1 MGSKERRIEFHNGG
15 GRASLRSVFGLNS
28 KELEEHLSSSG
39 WSPTPIQSAS
49 VETLSK
55 GNDGLLVAATGSGK
69 TMAAVLPLL
78 DRCLKEGWQGLSILY
93 ITPLRALN
101 RDVDRRLHNIAS
113 SVGLSVGLRH
123 GDTTQSDRQKQVRNP
138 PTVLVTTP
146 ETFQVMF
153 SGHRLVSMLQNVKAV
168 VIDEVH
174 DLSAS
179 ERGWQL
185 SLGLARLE
193 RLSGTKVQKVGL
205 SATVGNPTKVA
216 EWISPQCV
224 PIVVEGDRR
233 TEIEVQ
239 SAQSDALDEAAG
251 FELGLSPR
259 AHASLRILGDRIS
272 EKSPCLVFVNS
283 RNAAETVAQRLQTIS
298 PHLRIGVHH
307 GSLASETR
315 RAMEDDLRKR
325 ELNALICT
333 SSLELGIDVGSIAH
347 VIQMRSPRSVDRM
360 LQRVGRAEHHLEGV
374 GRGRVISWEADD
386 IAESA
391 VIARRAL
398 QGDIEDIEWR
408 RRPYS
413 VVANQLVQMARCW
426 GVVAIDEATSIIAEA
441 HQFEDWSREDTIE
454 VARILEDN
462 WLLNLSEQ
470 AEQRPW
476 WTWNKVLWQESL
488 LLCKDRNLPDE
499 PPRPAK
505 GETSAPIGFEELK
518 MPIPARYSKGW
529 FSGGS
534 RTWEYARN
542 HLSMIPDNQSYRVR
556 DAVTRRSLGSVD
568 EAFVLSLDSGGD
580 DEDGRRRHF
589 VMAGRTWQV
598 IDADPEQEELLVSP
612 ISDQGT
618 APVWSGELPPTPAAV
633 AREVGR
639 LRHMLAADVDAVEP
653 SEDEFDQYATFCRES
668 LDVSDYPLDDVSRAL
683 LLENVLSHLDSAGT
697 LPTDRCITIES
708 REEAIVVNSCHGNRI
723 NEAIAHLLQ
732 ALASMKSGKMGRI
745 LVEATRIT
753 LQMGGLS
760 SEEVLQWLNDTP
772 PDAVE
777 GILSVTLPNSRQVRW
792 RFAEVAKVFGI
803 LRKGVDPRKINL
815 RALLRRYKGTVVMQ
829 EVLGRL
835 FHERMDVEGA
845 ADLLRSIQSGQ
856 TDVRITPPGTLGISA
871 KGERDLLM
879 PNWSNVQVR
888 ERLESR
894 LMNERAVLCCLRCRT
909 IKSFRVARFER
920 LELSCA
926 SCRGSMFACARE
938 GLKDLLE
945 KTVASKEKA
954 DIDRMNRCAEAI
966 KRRGIEA
973 VLCLMGRGI
982 GETTTTRLLRSVAP
996 GDRQGLLESIH
1007 LAEVN
1012 YARTRRFW

>member
-1 MGSKERRIEFHNGG
+1 MRGFEFHNGG
-15 GRASLRSVFGLNS
+15 GRASLHSVFGLRN
-28 KELEEHLSSSG
+28 EALEEALAESD

-49 VETLSK
+49 VDSLLEGS
-55 GNDGLLVAATGSGK
+55 DCLLVAATGSGK

-78 DRCLKEGWQGLSILY
+78 DRCLEEDWQELSILY

-101 RDVDRRLHNIAS
+101 RDVDRRINSLAQKI
-113 SVGLSVGLRH
+113 GLTIGLRH
-123 GDTTQSDRQKQVRNP
+123 GDTSQSDRQKQVRNP
-138 PTVLVTTP
+138 PSLLVTTP

-153 SGHRLVSMLQNVKAV
+153 SGHRLVNMLRKVRAV

-193 RLSGTKVQKVGL
+193 ALTGNKIQKVGL
-205 SATVGNPTKVA
+205 SATVGNPKEVA
-216 EWISPQCV
+216 EWISPQCE
-224 PIVVEGDRR
+224 PIVIEGDRR

-239 SAQSDALDEAAG
+239 TAQIDAIDEAAG

-259 AHASLRILGDRIS
+259 AHASLRILGERIT
-272 EKSPCLVFVNS
+272 EKAPCLVFVNS
-283 RNAAETVAQRLQTIS
+283 RNAAETVGQRLQTIA
-298 PHLRIGVHH
+298 PNLRIGVHH
-307 GSLASETR
+307 GSLASDTR
-315 RAMEDDLRKR
+315 KIMEDDLRNR
-325 ELNALICT
+325 ELDALICT

-360 LQRVGRAEHHLEGV
+360 LQRVGRAEHHLAGV

-391 VIARRAL
+391 VIARRAHR
-398 QGDIEDIEWR
+398 GDIEAVEWR
-408 RRPYS
+408 NSPYS
-413 VVANQLVQMARCW
+413 VVANQLVQMARCQ
-426 GVVAIDEATSIIAEA
+426 GVVAIDEATEIIANS
-441 HQFEDWSREDTIE
+441 HQFRDWTRKDTIE

-476 WTWNKVLWQESL
+476 WTWNKVLWQQSR
-488 LLCKDRNLPDE
+488 LLCNNEKLPEE
-499 PPRPAK
+499 PPRPAD
-505 GETSAPIGFEELK
+505 GEDTAPAGFEELK
-518 MPIPARYSKGW
+518 MPIPPKYSQGW
-529 FSGGS
+529 FSGGG
-534 RTWEYARN
+534 RTWKYARN

-556 DAVTRRSLGSVD
+556 DAVSRRSLGSVD

-580 DEDGRRRHF
+580 DEDGQRRHF

-612 ISDQGT
+612 VNDQGT

-633 AREVGR
+633 AREIGKLRQLLAQDVGA
-639 LRHMLAADVDAVEP
+639 LEECAE
-653 SEDEFDQYATFCRES
+653 EFDQYSTFCREDIDIS
-668 LDVSDYPLDDVSRAL
+668 TYPLDDVSRSL
-683 LLENVLSHLDSAGT
+683 LLENVLDHIDSAGT

-708 REEAIVVNSCHGNRI
+708 RDEAIVVNSCQGNRI
-723 NEAIAHLLQ
+723 NEALAHLLQ
-732 ALASMKSGKMGRI
+732 ALASMRSGKMGRI

-815 RALLRRYKGTVVMQ
+815 RAMLRRYKGTIVMK

-845 ADLLRSIQSGQ
+845 ADLLRSVQSGL
-856 TDVRITPPGTLGISA
+856 TNVKITPPGTLGISA
-871 KGERDLLM
+871 KGEKDLLM

-894 LMNERAVLCCLRCRT
+894 LMNERAILCCLRCRT
-909 IKSFRVARFER
+909 TKAFRVARFEK

-926 SCRGSMFACARE
+926 NCKGTMFACARE
-938 GLKDLLE
+938 GLRDLLE
-945 KTVASKEKA
+945 KTVASKDKA
-954 DIDRMNRCAEAI
+954 DLDRMNRCAEAI

-982 GETTTTRLLRSVAP
+982 GETTTTRLLRSTAP
-996 GDRQGLLESIH
+996 GDRQSLLEAIH